1 MPLLSLVRLFWMSP
15 PRTSVWLLSST
26 TDVSALRLLK
36 LGELIGGGAVGPMS
50 LTSCLTSRATVPD
63 SPMRGVTVRM
73 MPASLYSTVWVME
86 LPVAPPAATGTC
98 WEVTMGTE
106 VETLM
111 TAFLFSLVMMEGLDR
126 TLTLFST
133 ASALSA
139 EMNSLAAKVST
150 LKPTG
155 TSPPP
160 RLPRPGMIPW
170 DGSEGVAL
178 TLLVPTVFWVLE
190 MVNFP
195 LRRAHS

>member
-15 PRTSVWLLSST
+15 PRTSVWLLSRT
-26 TDVSALRLLK
+26 TDVSASRLLK

-106 VETLM
+106 VETLI
-111 TAFLFSLVMMEGLDR
+111 TAFLFSAVMMDGLER
-126 TLTLFST
+126 MLTLFSL
-133 ASALSA
+133 ARAFRA
-139 EMNSLAAKVST
+139 AMNSLAAKAKT

-155 TSPPP
+155 STDAMPVE
-160 RLPRPGMIPW
+160 LPGPGMML
-170 DGSEGVAL
+170 DGGRVG
-178 TLLVPTVFWVLE
+178 
-190 MVNFP
+190 
-195 LRRAHS
+195 